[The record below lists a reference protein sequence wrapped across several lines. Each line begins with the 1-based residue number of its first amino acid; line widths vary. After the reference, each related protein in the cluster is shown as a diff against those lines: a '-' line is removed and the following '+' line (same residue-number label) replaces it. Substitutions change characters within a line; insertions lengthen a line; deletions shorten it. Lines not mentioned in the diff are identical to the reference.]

1 MGDTTRLENEPGR
14 PEIEGVLPQPSAAA
28 DEEEKAPIQR
38 TNSRAPYSVH
48 SKTVKRLLVLAASA
62 TAIFSPISAQIY
74 LPALI
79 PIAKSLHVSA
89 AKVNLTITTYM
100 VFQGITPMF
109 VGSLADAGGRR
120 PAYIVCFVI
129 YLAANIG
136 LALAPNY
143 GAVLA
148 LRCLQSAGSSST
160 VALCTAVV
168 ADVVTSAERGQYVG
182 FTVLPTVLAPSLG
195 PVLGGV
201 LSQYLGWRWIFWV
214 LAIAAGVAL
223 LLIVALFPE
232 TCRRI
237 VGDGSIMPPPIY
249 RSLLQTIRVR
259 KENRKINETA
269 DLEGASAAATGA
281 SEAKFKFK
289 PPNVLEAVMMLFRRA
304 SGLLLWSSAII
315 FAGFYCITAAM
326 PVLLH
331 RRYHLNET
339 QVGLMYLPIA
349 GGSIIAAFAAGRL
362 MTWNYKR
369 HCAMAGLPF
378 DRSRQMD
385 MTNFP
390 IERVRLEIGIPL
402 VLLAGACLISWGWA
416 IHFHAHIAVL
426 CVIMVFLGIG
436 LIGMT
441 NSMNV
446 LLVDMHP
453 GKAGTATA
461 ANNLTR
467 CLIGAGATAAI
478 IPLERA
484 IGVGKAFSIV
494 GILYFICVTPLA
506 LLALKG
512 MKWRQMQKKAQGA

>member
-1 MGDTTRLENEPGR
+1 MGNSSPSENIQTPPEVEEVR
-14 PEIEGVLPQPSAAA
+14 PHSAAA
-28 DEEEKAPIQR
+28 DEEKATVQPV
-38 TNSRAPYSVH
+38 NSQAPYSVH
-48 SKTVKRLLVLAASA
+48 SRTVKRLLVLAASV

-109 VGSLADAGGRR
+109 FGALADAGGRR
-120 PAYIVCFVI
+120 PAYIACFVI

-143 GAVLA
+143 AAVLA

-182 FTVLPTVLAPSLG
+182 FTILPAVLAPSLG

-201 LSQYLGWRWIFWV
+201 LSQYLGWRSIFWF
-214 LAIAAGVAL
+214 LAISGGVAL
-223 LLIVALFPE
+223 VLIAAFFPE

-237 VGDGSIMPPPIY
+237 VGDGSIMPPPAY
-249 RSLLQTIRVR
+249 RSLAQMIRWR
-259 KENRKINETA
+259 KKARHETD
-269 DLEGASAAATGA
+269 DLEGVSPDAPRASNT
-281 SEAKFKFK
+281 SFKFK
-289 PPNVLEAVMMLFRRA
+289 PPNVLEAALMLFRKA
-304 SGLLLWSSAII
+304 SGLLLWSSAIF

-326 PVLLH
+326 PPLLH
-331 RRYHLNET
+331 RRYHMTET
-339 QVGLMYLPIA
+339 EVGLMYLPIA
-349 GGSIIAAFAAGRL
+349 GGSILAALIVGRA

-369 HCAMAGLPF
+369 HCALAGISF
-378 DRSRQMD
+378 DRSRQTD

-390 IERVRLEIGIPL
+390 IERARLEIGLPL
-402 VLLAGACLISWGWA
+402 VVLSGACLIAWGWA
-416 IHFHAHIAVL
+416 VHFHAHIAVL
-426 CVIMVFLGIG
+426 CVIMVLLGIG
-436 LIGMT
+436 LIGLS
-441 NSMNV
+441 NSTNV

-453 GKAGTATA
+453 GRAGTATA

-467 CLIGAGATAAI
+467 CLVGAGATAAI
-478 IPLERA
+478 VPLQRA
-484 IGVGKAFSIV
+484 IGVGKAFTIV
-494 GILYFICVTPLA
+494 GSLYFICITPLV
-506 LLALKG
+506 LLAMKG
-512 MKWRQMQKKAQGA
+512 MKWRQLKKGN

>member
-1 MGDTTRLENEPGR
+1 MGEATPTDTERQR
-14 PEIEGVLPQPSAAA
+14 PEVEEVLPQPSPA
-28 DEEEKAPIQR
+28 DEEKLPIQR

-48 SKTVKRLLVLAASA
+48 SKNVKRLLVLGAAG

-100 VFQGITPMF
+100 VLQGITPMF

-120 PAYIVCFVI
+120 PAYILCFVI

-143 GAVLA
+143 AAVLA

-168 ADVVTSAERGQYVG
+168 ADVVTSAERGQYIG
-182 FTVLPTVLAPSLG
+182 FTVLPSVLAPSLG

-201 LSQYLGWRWIFWV
+201 LSQYLGWRSIFWFLAISSGVTLLLV
-214 LAIAAGVAL
+214 LAF
-223 LLIVALFPE
+223 FPE

-237 VGDGSIMPPPIY
+237 VGDGSVAPPPMY
-249 RSLLQTIRVR
+249 RSLLQTIRLR
-259 KENRKINETA
+259 KENRKA
-269 DLEGASAAATGA
+269 DEEQYIESALATTAAAG
-281 SEAKFKFK
+281 ENKFKFK
-289 PPNVLEAVMMLFRRA
+289 PPNVLEAVRMLFRRS
-304 SGLLLWSSAII
+304 SGLLLWSSSVI
-315 FAGFYCITAAM
+315 FAGFYCIAAAM
-326 PVLLH
+326 PVLFH
-331 RRYHLNET
+331 KRYHFNET

-349 GGSIIAAFAAGRL
+349 GGSIIAALVVGRG

-369 HCAMAGLPF
+369 HCTMAGVSF

-390 IERVRLEIGIPL
+390 IERARLEIGIPL
-402 VLLAGACLISWGWA
+402 MLLAGACLIAWGWA
-416 IHFHAHIAVL
+416 VHFHAHIAVL

-467 CLIGAGATAAI
+467 CLVGAGATAAI
-478 IPLERA
+478 VPLERA

-494 GILYFICVTPLA
+494 GSLFFICLTPLA

-512 MKWRQMQKKAQGA
+512 MKWRQMQKKGT

>member
-1 MGDTTRLENEPGR
+1 MRDPGRSDVDLGR
-14 PEIEGVLPQPSAAA
+14 PEVEGVLPRPPAP
-28 DEEEKAPIQR
+28 DEEKVAIRR

-48 SKTVKRLLVLAASA
+48 SKAVKRLLVLGAAS

-79 PIAKSLHVSA
+79 PIARSLHVSA
-89 AKVNLTITTYM
+89 TKVNLTITTYM
-100 VFQGITPMF
+100 IFQGITPMF

-129 YLAANIG
+129 YLAANVG

-143 GAVLA
+143 AAVLA

-182 FTVLPTVLAPSLG
+182 FTVLPSVLAPSLG

-201 LSQYLGWRWIFWV
+201 LSQYLGWRSIFWF
-214 LAIAAGVAL
+214 LAISAGVAL
-223 LLIVALFPE
+223 TLIVAFLPE
-232 TCRRI
+232 TCRTI
-237 VGDGSIMPPPIY
+237 VGDGSLAPPPMY
-249 RSLLQTIRVR
+249 QSLLQMIRSR
-259 KENRKINETA
+259 SKNRNTDDEP
-269 DLEGASAAATGA
+269 DLEGESAANPAA
-281 SEAKFKFK
+281 SGEKFKFK

-304 SGLLLWSSAII
+304 SGLLLWSSSII
-315 FAGFYCITAAM
+315 FAGFYCISAAM
-326 PVLLH
+326 PPLFH

-349 GGSIIAAFAAGRL
+349 GGSIIAALVVGRG

-369 HCAMAGLPF
+369 HCVMAGVSF

-402 VLLAGACLISWGWA
+402 TLLAGTCLIAWGWA
-416 IHFHAHIAVL
+416 VHFHAHIAVL
-426 CVIMVFLGIG
+426 CVVMFFLGIG
-436 LIGMT
+436 LVGMT
-441 NSMNV
+441 NTTNV

-461 ANNLTR
+461 ANNLAR

-478 IPLERA
+478 VPLERA

-494 GILYFICVTPLA
+494 GSLYFICLTPLA
-506 LLALKG
+506 LLTFRG
-512 MKWRQMQKKAQGA
+512 MKWRQMQKKEN

>member
-1 MGDTTRLENEPGR
+1 MGDQARSDNELQR
-14 PEIEGVLPQPSAAA
+14 AEVVEVRPQPSATD
-28 DEEEKAPIQR
+28 DEKVPIQR
-38 TNSRAPYSVH
+38 TDSRAPYSVH
-48 SKTVKRLLVLAASA
+48 SKSVKRLLVIAASA

-143 GAVLA
+143 GAVLV
-148 LRCLQSAGSSST
+148 LRCLQSAGSSGT

-182 FTVLPTVLAPSLG
+182 FTIIPSILAPSLG

-201 LSQYLGWRWIFWV
+201 LSQYLGWRSIFWF
-214 LAIAAGVAL
+214 LAISAGIAM
-223 LLIVALFPE
+223 LLIIAFLPE

-237 VGDGSIMPPPIY
+237 VGDGSIMPPPSH
-249 RSLLQTIRVR
+249 RTLLQIVCLRR
-259 KENRKINETA
+259 KNGKTGMTA
-269 DLEGASAAATGA
+269 DLEEAPEIVPGA
-281 SEAKFKFK
+281 SEKKFKFK
-289 PPNVLEAVMMLFRRA
+289 PPNLLEPVMMLSRRA
-304 SGLLLWSSAII
+304 SGLLLWSSSII
-315 FAGFYCITAAM
+315 FAGFYCIVAAM
-326 PVLLH
+326 PAIFH
-331 RRYHLNET
+331 KRYHMNET
-339 QVGLMYLPIA
+339 QVGLMYLPMA
-349 GGSIIAAFAAGRL
+349 GGSIIAAFAVGRG

-369 HCAMAGLPF
+369 HCAMTGIQF

-385 MTNFP
+385 MSNFP

-402 VLLAGACLISWGWA
+402 MLLAGACLIGWGWA
-416 IHFHAHIAVL
+416 VHFHAHIAVQ

-436 LIGMT
+436 LIGMNNAT
-441 NSMNV
+441 NV

-461 ANNLTR
+461 ANNLGR

-484 IGVGKAFSIV
+484 IGVGEAFTIV
-494 GILYFICVTPLA
+494 GSLFFICLAPLA

-512 MKWRQMQKKAQGA
+512 MKWRQMQNKGK